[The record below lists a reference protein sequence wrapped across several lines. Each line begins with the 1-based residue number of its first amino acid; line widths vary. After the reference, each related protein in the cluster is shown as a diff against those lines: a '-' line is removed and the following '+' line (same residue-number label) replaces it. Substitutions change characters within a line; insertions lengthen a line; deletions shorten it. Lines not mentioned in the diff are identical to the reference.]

1 MSNSPLVNY
10 TKISPNK
17 SSPRNHKID
26 TVTIHCVVGQCSVET
41 LGNVFAP
48 TSRQA
53 SSNYGIGYDGR
64 IGMYVEEKDR
74 SWCSSNAANDN
85 RAVTIEVA
93 SDTKEPYAVTD
104 KAYAALIDL
113 LVDICKRNGIKEL
126 KWKADKS
133 LIGQPDKQNM
143 TVDCYVLWS
152 VSDPLK
158 FYQSLGNTSVAEERL
173 NALTYNALKTVMGTL
188 SQSNII
194 NMDDGAARNDIY
206 EGITTSVD
214 TLAANYGIKVEDVKI
229 KRFDL
234 PEANESAVYARMISE
249 RQQIA
254 EKYTADGNYEAS
266 LIRNDVDKQVNI
278 IVSNAEAEAAKLQAE
293 GEAEYMRLLGKAYN
307 TEDKQEFYKFTQALE
322 ALKSTLNGDEK
333 TIILGKDSDLAQI
346 LTNP

>member
-1 MSNSPLVNY
+1 MKKKTVILLAVLILAAVCLFNSVY
-10 TKISPNK
+10 T
-17 SSPRNHKID
+17 
-26 TVTIHCVVGQCSVET
+26 
-41 LGNVFAP
+41 
-48 TSRQA
+48 
-53 SSNYGIGYDGR
+53 
-64 IGMYVEEKDR
+64 VEENEYGCTVRLSKIISTTDEPGLHFKVPFLD
-74 SWCSSNAANDN
+74 SVKSFPKATMLYDIPPS
-85 RAVTIEVA
+85 EVLTA
-93 SDTKEPYAVTD
+93 
-104 KAYAALIDL
+104 
-113 LVDICKRNGIKEL
+113 
-126 KWKADKS
+126 
-133 LIGQPDKQNM
+133 DKQNM

-234 PEANESAVYARMISE
+234 PEANESAVYAR
-249 RQQIA
+249 
-254 EKYTADGNYEAS
+254 
-266 LIRNDVDKQVNI
+266 DKQVNI